1 MSRLFLDNDSLALEF
16 PYDADQV
23 AEVKRIKDCKWDK
36 VARIW
41 RCPVAQVNE
50 AREFAERHKFA
61 IDNEVLLFTL
71 PKKRGA
77 ADVGVYEQEGDIYI
91 SFPYDPVMVRS
102 VKQIPSVTWDKKTAA
117 WKAPLTAINESI
129 QWAERFGKSVSPEL
143 LVKAQQ
149 INEQLAEL
157 KQASRATEADI
168 KIGSSGLESSML
180 PYQKAGVAYAVR
192 AKRCFIADEMG
203 LGKSLQA
210 IATIETLN
218 AYPCVVMCPP
228 NLVLN
233 WKAEYAKW
241 LPNRRVE
248 TVLAGKGQKEFPQRG
263 TYEVL
268 VIGYSNI
275 SFWESHLVGHSAYV
289 LDESHYCKTLTA
301 KRTKSARKAVASAP
315 SGTPVLCLTGTP
327 VTNRPAEY
335 VAQLDILGKIKDFGG
350 TWGFYRR
357 YCAAFRDKWGQWH
370 LDGASNLEELN
381 ERLRSV
387 CYIRRTKDQ
396 VLSELPPV
404 FHQEMTLIGSSA
416 AMVEYNKAKDD
427 IVQYLVERAK
437 EIALELGVSPASA
450 AVRAKMKA
458 EAAQNLIRLSVLRRL
473 AAKAKMES
481 VVEWVQERTNNGE
494 KVVIAA
500 HHRDVVDELANRFGG
515 LKIQGGMTVEDVEEA
530 KRKFQTDPEAKVIT
544 LSIQAAKTGHTLTAA
559 QNIIFV
565 ELPWTPADV
574 DQTYSRLHRMGQKG
588 SVTATYALCANTID
602 EEIYALIASKRSVVS
617 TAVDGGSPDAE
628 VDIGQQLVLSLLA
641 NDNNR

>member
-1 MSRLFLDNDSLALEF
+1 MSRLFLDNDSLALDF

-23 AEVKRIKDCKWDK
+23 AEVKQIKDCKWDK
-36 VARIW
+36 VARLW
-41 RCPVAQVNE
+41 RCPVSQVGH
-50 AREFAERHKFA
+50 ARAFAERHQFA

-71 PKKRGA
+71 PKRRGA
-77 ADVGVYEQEGDIYI
+77 PDSGVYEHEGDIYI
-91 SFPYDPVMVRS
+91 SFPFDPVMVRS

-117 WKAPLTAINESI
+117 WKAPLTAINEAI
-129 QWAERFGKSVSPEL
+129 QWAERFGKSVAPEL
-143 LVKAQQ
+143 LVRAKE
-149 INEQLAEL
+149 INSQLAEL
-157 KQASRATEADI
+157 KEASRATQAEVR
-168 KIGSSGLESSML
+168 IGNSGLENSLL
-180 PYQKAGVAYAVR
+180 PYQKAGVAYATR

-203 LGKSLQA
+203 LGKTLQA
-210 IATIETLN
+210 IATMESLN

-233 WKAEYAKW
+233 WKAEYNKW
-241 LPNRRVE
+241 LPSRRVA

-263 TYEVL
+263 AYDVL
-268 VIGYSNI
+268 VVGYSNI
-275 SFWESHLVGHSAYV
+275 SYWESHLTSHSADV
-289 LDESHYCKTLTA
+289 LDESHYCKTLTG
-301 KRTKSARKAVASAP
+301 KRTKSARKVVASSP

-357 YCAAFRDKWGQWH
+357 YCAAFQDKWGQWH

-404 FHQEMTLIGSSA
+404 FHQEITLIGSSA
-416 AMVEYNKAKDD
+416 AMVEYNKAQAD
-427 IVQYLVERAK
+427 IVAYLVERAK
-437 EIALELGVSPASA
+437 QIAEELGVSPASA

-473 AAKAKMES
+473 AAKAKMEA

-515 LKIQGGMTVEDVEEA
+515 LKIQGGMAVEEVEQV
-530 KRKFQTDPEAKVIT
+530 KQKFQTDPKALVIT

-602 EEIYALIASKRSVVS
+602 EDIYNLIASKRSVVT
-617 TAVDGGSPDAE
+617 TAVDGGAPVAE
-628 VDIGQQLVLSLLA
+628 EDIGAQLVLALLS
-641 NDNNR
+641 DNNR

>member
-1 MSRLFLDNDSLALEF
+1 MSRLFLDDDSLALDF

-23 AEVKRIKDCKWDK
+23 AEVKQIKDCKWDK
-36 VARIW
+36 VARLW
-41 RCPVAQVNE
+41 RCPVSQVTE
-50 AREFAERHKFA
+50 ARAFAERHKFS

-71 PKKRGA
+71 PKRRGA
-77 ADVGVYEQEGDIYI
+77 PDAGVYENEGDIYI
-91 SFPYDPVMVRS
+91 SFPFDPVMVRS

-117 WKAPLTAINESI
+117 WKAPLTAINEAI

-143 LVKAQQ
+143 LVRAKE
-149 INEQLAEL
+149 INSQLAEL
-157 KQASRATEADI
+157 KEASRATQADVR
-168 KIGSSGLESSML
+168 IGNSGLENSLL
-180 PYQKAGVAYAVR
+180 PYQKAGVAYATR

-203 LGKSLQA
+203 LGKTLQA
-210 IATIETLN
+210 IATMESLN

-233 WKAEYAKW
+233 WKAEYNKW
-241 LPNRRVE
+241 LPSRRVA
-248 TVLAGKGQKEFPQRG
+248 TVLAGKGQKEFPERG
-263 TYEVL
+263 AYDVL
-268 VIGYSNI
+268 VVGYSNI
-275 SFWESHLVGHSAYV
+275 SYWESHLTSHSAYV

-301 KRTKSARKAVASAP
+301 KRTKSARKIVASSP

-357 YCAAFRDKWGQWH
+357 YCAAFQDKWGQWH

-404 FHQEMTLIGSSA
+404 FHQEITLIGSSP
-416 AMVEYNKAKDD
+416 AMVEYNKAQAD
-427 IVQYLVERAK
+427 IVAYLVERAK
-437 EIALELGVSPASA
+437 QIAEELGASPASA

-458 EAAQNLIRLSVLRRL
+458 ESAQNLIRLSVLRRL
-473 AAKAKMES
+473 AAKAKMEA
-481 VVEWVQERTNNGE
+481 VVEWVQERTHNGE

-515 LKIQGGMTVEDVEEA
+515 LKIQGGMAVEEVEQV
-530 KRKFQTDPEAKVIT
+530 KQKFQTDPKALVIT
-544 LSIQAAKTGHTLTAA
+544 LSIQAAKTGHTLTSA

-602 EEIYALIASKRSVVS
+602 EDIYNLIASKRSVVT
-617 TAVDGGSPDAE
+617 TAVDGGSPVAE
-628 VDIGQQLVLSLLA
+628 EDIGAQLVLALLS
-641 NDNNR
+641 DNNR